1 VANDIP
7 SCIFIWG
14 NKAKIC
20 CRFTPAN
27 RVWRIGLIWILGY
40 DISGE
45 AGVVSDRVCSGGVEY
60 LRSPINDD
68 ILDETMCRDL
78 SGKSKKPQ

>member
-1 VANDIP
+1 MGTGLRDIRG
-7 SCIFIWG
+7 SC
-14 NKAKIC
+14 
-20 CRFTPAN
+20 
-27 RVWRIGLIWILGY
+27 
-40 DISGE
+40 
-45 AGVVSDRVCSGGVEY
+45 VVSDRVCSGGVEY